1 VLVLN
6 QDIIEISAEPVLRL
20 WHSDEDRELQHCTLT
35 VLQCV
40 GDDEMTFELELWM
53 DLCIVSEWI
62 GRRQA
67 GSKQKQPLC
76 IGSVPGSG
84 IPPLQQERVW
94 APQIRPR
101 LGKSE
106 HLYWP
111 KNLVTY
117 TVALRS
123 SGSFGE
129 LPSHAVATPFCLISS
144 FDSRVGAIV

>member
-67 GSKQKQPLC
+67 SLHR
-76 IGSVPGSG
+76 IRSG
-84 IPPLQQERVW
+84 IRDTSPPTR
-94 APQIRPR
+94 AS
-101 LGKSE
+101 LGASDPTATRKVRTPILAKESC
-106 HLYWP
+106 
-111 KNLVTY
+111 NLHSSSSKLWFVRRITI
-117 TVALRS
+117 TRRS
-123 SGSFGE
+123 NAF
-129 LPSHAVATPFCLISS
+129 LPNFFV
-144 FDSRVGAIV
+144 